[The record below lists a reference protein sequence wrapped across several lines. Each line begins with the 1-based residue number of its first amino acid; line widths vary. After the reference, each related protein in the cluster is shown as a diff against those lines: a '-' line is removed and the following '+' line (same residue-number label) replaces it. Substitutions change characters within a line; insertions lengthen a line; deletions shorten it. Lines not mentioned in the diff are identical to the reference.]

1 MESIKNQFYQHV
13 LNVKG
18 TEFANELNEVL
29 TFFDT
34 VSIPQKCS
42 KKSTRDPSRPKRPLS
57 AYLAFSKAK
66 RPEVQMANPD
76 KKSTEILT
84 LTAQLWKNTSEEDRS
99 EFVDIAR
106 ESKARYETEMAEW
119 KQNNAKVGNS
129 FTETVIDETDTE
141 EDTLLV
147 TKKPRGCI
155 TPFAAF
161 MKAKRSEIK
170 EQHLDKSAKEITAIL
185 RETWKSTSKEDRTPF
200 KEIASRDKARY
211 QREMIAWESYKQTL
225 AQDVVAEP
233 SENIV

>member
-18 TEFANELNEVL
+18 IEFANELNEVL
-29 TFFDT
+29 SFFDT
-34 VSIPQKCS
+34 VYLPKKFSN
-42 KKSTRDPSRPKRPLS
+42 KSTRDPSRPKRPLS

-119 KQNNAKVGNS
+119 KQNNAKVCTS
-129 FTETVIDETDTE
+129 FTETSNDETDT
-141 EDTLLV
+141 TLLV
-147 TKKPRGCI
+147 TTKPRGCT

-200 KEIASRDKARY
+200 KEIATRDKARY
-211 QREMIAWESYKQTL
+211 QREMIAWESYKRTSE
-225 AQDVVAEP
+225 QDVVAEP
-233 SENIV
+233 P